1 MLNNSHLPITT
12 QLLTLA
18 NPMPEAQTMRLA
30 KIIDALFNDLDEGH
44 SCSLMADLALR
55 LECNTL
61 EINECLMASGLCA
74 LYKERVTT
82 EYDSKPFS
90 IVNIDGTSLVY
101 ISKYLNYEQSIVT
114 QVKQLMAIPEINNNV
129 GISYQ
134 QGLQQLRAL
143 SAADNRPNSEQLAA
157 IIAASRQK
165 FSIITGGPGTGKTT
179 TVTLLLWL
187 LYQTYG
193 ADLKVQI
200 CAPTGKAA
208 IRVRDSV
215 SKTLRDLEQ
224 SSLIDFEST
233 LFAGLLEEGNN
244 FLTIHKLLG
253 YQHNSIYFRH
263 NAHNQLDLDVLIID
277 ESSMISLPLFS
288 KLFQALNLDKL
299 KHIIFLGDK
308 NQLSSVEEGYV
319 FASLVAL
326 RSDTSNNNGVYDL
339 FTQIQEPNITHELLI
354 SNRNKGAIHE
364 LAQAILTQNESAL
377 TSCLE
382 SSEQVEVFAPEL
394 KLVLRHVLDDV
405 SSTFRQFLSFA
416 QNANDEHDYA
426 ELFCLFSAQTIL
438 CLTNGGVLG
447 CDNLNARLELQIKR
461 ILGVNDE
468 WYNGRAIIILQNDYN
483 LELFNGDIGIC
494 VVKDGRARVVFEN
507 GREFIPEVLPNY
519 SLAYAITIHKSQG
532 SEYQQVNIV
541 LPNRQSTDTSAGR
554 LLSRELLYTAVTRA
568 KSNIRLYCEQQTL
581 LAAINQQTVRNSGLP
596 IFLSDL

>member
-1 MLNNSHLPITT
+1 MT
-12 QLLTLA
+12 
-18 NPMPEAQTMRLA
+18 EAQSTLLA

-44 SCSLMADLALR
+44 SCSLVADLALNV
-55 LECNTL
+55 ECNAI
-61 EINECLMASGLCA
+61 EISECLIASGLCA
-74 LYKERVTT
+74 VYKDRLIT
-82 EYDSKPFS
+82 EYDNKPFS

-101 ISKYLNYEQSIVT
+101 ISKYLNYEQSIVAK
-114 QVKQLMAIPEINNNV
+114 VKQLMQMPEIDNLGV
-129 GISYQ
+129 SYQ
-134 QGLQQLRAL
+134 QALQQLRAL
-143 SAADNRPNSEQLAA
+143 STAEKRPNSEQLAA

-215 SKTLRDLEQ
+215 SNTLHSLEQ
-224 SSLIDFEST
+224 NSLIDFEST

-253 YQHNSIYFRH
+253 YQHNSIYFKH

-326 RSDTSNNNGVYDL
+326 RSDPPNDNGVYDL
-339 FTQIQEPNITHELLI
+339 FTQTQEPNITYELLI
-354 SNRNKGAIHE
+354 SNRNQGVIHE
-364 LAQAILTQNESAL
+364 LAQAILTQNQSAL
-377 TSCLE
+377 IHSLKA
-382 SSEQVEVFAPEL
+382 SSLIEVYTPGL
-394 KLVLRHVLDDV
+394 KLIMQHALDNAD
-405 SSTFRQFLSFA
+405 SPLRQFLHFA
-416 QNANDEHDYA
+416 QHNITSNDYSQ
-426 ELFCLFSAQTIL
+426 LFKLFTTQSIL
-438 CLTNGGVLG
+438 CLTNGGILG

-461 ILGVNDE
+461 ILGINDE
-468 WYNGRAIIILQNDYN
+468 WYSGRAIIILQNDYN

-494 VVKDGRARVVFEN
+494 VLKDGRARVVFEN

-532 SEYQQVNIV
+532 SEYQQVSIV
-541 LPNRQSTDTSAGR
+541 LPTRQSTDTSAGR

-568 KSNIRLYCEQQTL
+568 KSNIRLYSERQTL
-581 LAAINQQTVRNSGLP
+581 LAAIKQQTVRNSGLP
-596 IFLSDL
+596 IFLTEL

>member
-18 NPMPEAQTMRLA
+18 NPMSEAQTMRLA
-30 KIIDALFNDLDEGH
+30 NIIDALFNDLDEGH
-44 SCSLMADLALR
+44 SCSLVADLALG
-55 LECNTL
+55 LECDAL

-74 LYKERVTT
+74 VYKDRIIT

-90 IVNIDGTSLVY
+90 IVHTNGVSLVY
-101 ISKYLNYEQSIVT
+101 ITKYLNYEQSIVT
-114 QVKQLMAIPEINNNV
+114 QVKQLMAIPEIDNIA
-129 GISYQ
+129 ISYQ
-134 QGLQQLRAL
+134 QALQQLRAL
-143 SAADNRPNSEQLAA
+143 SAAENRPNSEQLAA

-215 SKTLRDLEQ
+215 SNTLHSLEQ
-224 SSLIDFEST
+224 SSLIDFEGT
-233 LFAGLLEEGNN
+233 LFAGLLREGNN

-288 KLFQALNLDKL
+288 KLFQALNLNKL

-354 SNRNKGAIHE
+354 SNRNQGAIHE
-364 LAQAILTQNESAL
+364 LAQAILTQHESAL
-377 TSCLE
+377 TGVLE
-382 SSEQVEVFAPEL
+382 SSEQVKVFVPEL
-394 KLVLRHVLDDV
+394 KLVLQHVLDNAN
-405 SSTFRQFLSFA
+405 STFRQFLSFA
-416 QNANDEHDYA
+416 QNANDEHDHA
-426 ELFCLFSAQTIL
+426 ELFRLFSAQTIL

-461 ILGVNDE
+461 ILGINDE

-494 VVKDGRARVVFEN
+494 LLKDGRARVVFEN

-541 LPNRQSTDTSAGR
+541 LPTRQSTDTSAGR

-568 KSNIRLYCEQQTL
+568 KSNIGLYCEQQTL
-581 LAAINQQTVRNSGLP
+581 LAAIKQQTVRNSGLP
-596 IFLSDL
+596 IFLSKL

>member
-1 MLNNSHLPITT
+1 MLNNSQLPITT

-18 NPMPEAQTMRLA
+18 NPMSEAQSTQLA

-44 SCSLMADLALR
+44 SCSLVMDLALR
-55 LECNTL
+55 LECDAI
-61 EINECLMASGLCA
+61 EINECLLASGLCA
-74 LYKERVTT
+74 LYQNKIIS

-90 IVNIDGTSLVY
+90 IVNTDSASLVY
-101 ISKYLNYEQSIVT
+101 ISKYLNYEQSIVAK
-114 QVKQLMAIPEINNNV
+114 VKQLMTMPETDNV
-129 GISYQ
+129 GVSYQ
-134 QGLQQLRAL
+134 QGLQQLQTL
-143 SAADNRPNSEQLAA
+143 STAENRPNSEQLAA
-157 IIAASRQK
+157 IIAASCQK

-215 SKTLRDLEQ
+215 SNTLRSLEQ
-224 SSLIDFEST
+224 SSLIDFDSN
-233 LFAGLLEEGNN
+233 LFAGLLREGNN

-253 YQHNSIYFRH
+253 YQHNSIYFKH

-326 RSDTSNNNGVYDL
+326 HNDTSNNNDVYDL

-354 SNRNKGAIHE
+354 SNRNQGIIHE

-394 KLVLRHVLDDV
+394 KLVLQHVLGDAH
-405 SSTFRQFLSFA
+405 STFRQFLSFA
-416 QNANDEHDYA
+416 QNANNEHDSA
-426 ELFCLFSAQTIL
+426 ELFRLFSAQTIL

-447 CDNLNARLELQIKR
+447 CDNLNTRLELQIKR

-494 VVKDGRARVVFEN
+494 VLKDDRARVVFES

-519 SLAYAITIHKSQG
+519 TLAYAITIHKSQG
-532 SEYQQVNIV
+532 SEYQQVSIV
-541 LPNRQSTDTSAGR
+541 LPTQQSADASAGR

-568 KSNIRLYCEQQTL
+568 KSNIRLYCEQETL
-581 LAAINQQTVRNSGLP
+581 LAAIKQQTVRNSGLA
-596 IFLSDL
+596 IFLTA

>member
-18 NPMPEAQTMRLA
+18 NPMPEAQTTRLA

-44 SCSLMADLALR
+44 SCSLVADLALG
-55 LECNTL
+55 LECDTL
-61 EINECLMASGLCA
+61 EINECLMASGLCVV
-74 LYKERVTT
+74 YKDRIIT

-90 IVNIDGTSLVY
+90 IVNIDGASLVY

-114 QVKQLMAIPEINNNV
+114 QVKQLMAIPEIDNIA
-129 GISYQ
+129 ISYQ

-143 SAADNRPNSEQLAA
+143 SAAENRPNSEQLAA

-215 SKTLRDLEQ
+215 SNTLRSLAQ

-288 KLFQALNLDKL
+288 KLFQSLNLNKL

-326 RSDTSNNNGVYDL
+326 RSDMSNNNGVYDL

-354 SNRNKGAIHE
+354 SNRNQGVIHE

-377 TSCLE
+377 TSALE

-416 QNANDEHDYA
+416 QNVNNEHDYA
-426 ELFCLFSAQTIL
+426 ELFH
-438 CLTNGGVLG
+438 
-447 CDNLNARLELQIKR
+447 E
-461 ILGVNDE
+461 
-468 WYNGRAIIILQNDYN
+468 AII
-483 LELFNGDIGIC
+483 
-494 VVKDGRARVVFEN
+494 A
-507 GREFIPEVLPNY
+507 
-519 SLAYAITIHKSQG
+519 
-532 SEYQQVNIV
+532 
-541 LPNRQSTDTSAGR
+541 SATF
-554 LLSRELLYTAVTRA
+554 L
-568 KSNIRLYCEQQTL
+568 
-581 LAAINQQTVRNSGLP
+581 NSGLVIEVVRENSNLIGSFVPLTVFVYTPSAP
-596 IFLSDL
+596 ITQPAFSSII

>member
-1 MLNNSHLPITT
+1 MLNNSQLPITT

-18 NPMPEAQTMRLA
+18 NPMSEAQSTRLA

-44 SCSLMADLALR
+44 SCSLVMDLALR
-55 LECNTL
+55 LECNAV
-61 EINECLMASGLCA
+61 EINECLLASGLCA
-74 LYKERVTT
+74 VYKDRVIT

-90 IVNIDGTSLVY
+90 IVNTDGASLVY
-101 ISKYLNYEQSIVT
+101 ISKYLNYEQSIVAK
-114 QVKQLMAIPEINNNV
+114 VKQLMAMPEIDNV
-129 GISYQ
+129 GVSYQ
-134 QGLQQLRAL
+134 LALQQLQAL
-143 SAADNRPNSEQLAA
+143 SAAENRPNSEQLAA

-215 SKTLRDLEQ
+215 SNTLRSLEQ
-224 SSLIDFEST
+224 NSLIDFEST

-326 RSDTSNNNGVYDL
+326 RSDTPNNNGVYDL

-354 SNRNKGAIHE
+354 SNRNQGTIHE
-364 LAQAILTQNESAL
+364 LAQAILRQNESAL
-377 TSCLE
+377 TGCLE

-416 QNANDEHDYA
+416 QNANNEPDYA
-426 ELFCLFSAQTIL
+426 ELFRLFSAQTIL
-438 CLTNGGVLG
+438 CLTNGGILG
-447 CDNLNARLELQIKR
+447 CDNLNVRLELQIKR
-461 ILGVNDE
+461 ILGINDE

-494 VVKDGRARVVFEN
+494 LFNKDGHARVVFEN

-532 SEYQQVNIV
+532 SEYQQVSIV
-541 LPNRQSTDTSAGR
+541 LPTQQASDANAGR
-554 LLSRELLYTAVTRA
+554 LLSRELLYTGVTRA

-581 LAAINQQTVRNSGLP
+581 LAAIKQQTVRNSGLP
-596 IFLSDL
+596 RFLTA

>member
-1 MLNNSHLPITT
+1 MLNNSHLPITS

-18 NPMPEAQTMRLA
+18 NPMPEAQTTRLA
-30 KIIDALFNDLDEGH
+30 NIIDALFNDLDEGH
-44 SCSLMADLALR
+44 SCSLVADLAQC
-55 LECNTL
+55 LECNAV
-61 EINECLMASGLCA
+61 EISECLIASGLCA
-74 LYKERVTT
+74 FYQSKIIS
-82 EYDSKPFS
+82 EYDNKPFS
-90 IVNIDGTSLVY
+90 IVNSNGTSLVY
-101 ISKYLNYEQSIVT
+101 ISKYLNYEQSIIAK
-114 QVKQLMAIPEINNNV
+114 VKQLMQISEIDNLGV
-129 GISYQ
+129 SYQ
-134 QGLQQLRAL
+134 QALQQLRAL
-143 SAADNRPNSEQLAA
+143 STAEKRPNSEQLAA

-215 SKTLRDLEQ
+215 SNTLHSLEQ
-224 SSLIDFEST
+224 NSLIDFEST

-253 YQHNSIYFRH
+253 YQHNSIYFKH

-299 KHIIFLGDK
+299 KHIVFLGDK

-326 RSDTSNNNGVYDL
+326 RNDTPNSNAAYDL

-354 SNRNKGAIHE
+354 SNRNQGAIHE
-364 LAQAILTQNESAL
+364 LAQAILTQHESAL
-377 TSCLE
+377 TGVLE
-382 SSEQVEVFAPEL
+382 SSEQVKVFAPEL
-394 KLVLRHVLDDV
+394 KLVLQHVLDDV

-416 QNANDEHDYA
+416 QNAKNEHDYA
-426 ELFCLFSAQTIL
+426 ELFHLFSAQTIL

-461 ILGVNDE
+461 ILGINDE

-494 VVKDGRARVVFEN
+494 VLKDGRARVVFEN

-532 SEYQQVNIV
+532 SEYQQVSIV
-541 LPNRQSTDTSAGR
+541 LPTRQSTDTNAGR

-568 KSNIRLYCEQQTL
+568 KSNIRLYSERQTL
-581 LAAINQQTVRNSGLP
+581 LAAIKQQTVRNSGLP
-596 IFLSDL
+596 IFLTEL

>member
-18 NPMPEAQTMRLA
+18 NPMPEAQSMRLA

-44 SCSLMADLALR
+44 SCSLMADLAQR

-114 QVKQLMAIPEINNNV
+114 QVKQLMAIPEINNV

-208 IRVRDSV
+208 IRVRDSM

-224 SSLIDFEST
+224 SSLIDFEGT

-288 KLFQALNLDKL
+288 KLFQALDLDKL

-326 RSDTSNNNGVYDL
+326 RNDTLNSNAAYDL

-354 SNRNKGAIHE
+354 SNRNQGAIHE

-377 TSCLE
+377 TRAIE

-394 KLVLRHVLDDV
+394 KLVLQHVLDNAN
-405 SSTFRQFLSFA
+405 STFRQFLSFA
-416 QNANDEHDYA
+416 QNANDEHDHA
-426 ELFCLFSAQTIL
+426 ELFRLFSAQTIL

-447 CDNLNARLELQIKR
+447 CDSLNARLELQIKR

-541 LPNRQSTDTSAGR
+541 LPTRQSTDTSAGR

>member
-1 MLNNSHLPITT
+1 MV
-12 QLLTLA
+12 
-18 NPMPEAQTMRLA
+18 MPE
-30 KIIDALFNDLDEGH
+30 ID
-44 SCSLMADLALR
+44 
-55 LECNTL
+55 
-61 EINECLMASGLCA
+61 
-74 LYKERVTT
+74 
-82 EYDSKPFS
+82 
-90 IVNIDGTSLVY
+90 NI
-101 ISKYLNYEQSIVT
+101 
-114 QVKQLMAIPEINNNV
+114 

-143 SAADNRPNSEQLAA
+143 SAAENRPNSEQLAA

-193 ADLKVQI
+193 ADLKIQI

-215 SKTLRDLEQ
+215 SNTLHSLVQ
-224 SSLIDFEST
+224 NSSIDFEGA
-233 LFAGLLEEGNN
+233 LFAGLLAEGNN

-263 NAHNQLDLDVLIID
+263 NAQNQLDLDVLIID

-288 KLFQALNLDKL
+288 KLFQALNLNKL

-354 SNRNKGAIHE
+354 SNRNQGVIHE

-377 TSCLE
+377 TSALE

-394 KLVLRHVLDDV
+394 KLVLQRVLDNAN
-405 SSTFRQFLSFA
+405 STFRQFLSFA
-416 QNANDEHDYA
+416 QNANDEHDHA
-426 ELFCLFSAQTIL
+426 ELFRLFSAQTIL
-438 CLTNGGVLG
+438 CLTNGGILG

-494 VVKDGRARVVFEN
+494 VLKDDRARVVFEN

-532 SEYQQVNIV
+532 SEYQQVSIV
-541 LPNRQSTDTSAGR
+541 LPTRQSTDTSAGR

-568 KSNIRLYCEQQTL
+568 KSNIRLYCEQETL
-581 LAAINQQTVRNSGLP
+581 FAAIKQQTVRNSGLP
-596 IFLSDL
+596 IFF

>member
-1 MLNNSHLPITT
+1 MLNNSYLPITN

-18 NPMPEAQTMRLA
+18 SPLPDTQKQLLA
-30 KIIDALFNDLDEGH
+30 EICDALFNDLNEGH
-44 SCSLMADLALR
+44 SCSPVVDLAQR
-55 LECNTL
+55 LKCDAS
-61 EINECLMASGLCA
+61 EIDKCLIASGLCA
-74 LYKERVTT
+74 VYQDRIITK
-82 EYDSKPFS
+82 YQSKPFS
-90 IVNIDGTSLVY
+90 LVNVEGIALVY

-114 QVKQLMAIPEINNNV
+114 KVKELIALPEINNSTA
-129 GISYQ
+129 SYQ
-134 QGLQQLRAL
+134 QALQQLQTL
-143 SAADNRPNSEQLAA
+143 STAKNYPNSEQLAA
-157 IIAASRQK
+157 IIAASNQK

-187 LYQTYG
+187 LYQCYG

-215 SKTLRDLEQ
+215 SNTLRDLEQ
-224 SSLIDFEST
+224 SSLINFDSK

-244 FLTIHKLLG
+244 FLTIHKLLV
-253 YQHNSIYFRH
+253 YQRNSIYFKH
-263 NAHNQLDLDVLIID
+263 DANNPLDVEVLIID

-339 FTQIQEPNITHELLI
+339 FTQIQEVNITHELLI
-354 SNRNKGAIHE
+354 SKRNQGIIHE
-364 LAQAILTQNESAL
+364 LAQAILTQNDAALIYCLKASAL
-377 TSCLE
+377 
-382 SSEQVEVFAPEL
+382 VELHAPEL
-394 KLVLRHVLDDV
+394 KLIMQHTLDSAD
-405 SSTFRQFLSFA
+405 SPLRQFLDFA
-416 QNANDEHDYA
+416 QQNVDGDDYSQ
-426 ELFCLFSAQTIL
+426 LFKLFTAQSIL

-461 ILGVNDE
+461 ILGINDE

-494 VVKDGRARVVFEN
+494 LIKDGRARIVF
-507 GREFIPEVLPNY
+507 GDGKEFIPEVLPRYN
-519 SLAYAITIHKSQG
+519 LAYAITIHKSQG
-532 SEYQQVNIV
+532 SEYQQVKIV
-541 LPNRQSTDTSAGR
+541 LPNNSSSEAGSGR
-554 LLSRELLYTAVTRA
+554 LLSCELLYTAVTRA
-568 KSNIRLYCEQQTL
+568 KDKISLYCEQETL
-581 LAAINQQTVRNSGLP
+581 LNAIKQQTVRNSGLP